1 MTTKEKILN
10 ALRAGPQSDAEIAAL
25 LKMPTPSI
33 RRSRGEL
40 LVAKVIESNVPGA
53 DGSMTWVLTSHNTT
67 LKKRVPVANTV
78 YGPKSAPPET
88 RPAPG
93 NIVHF

>member
-1 MTTKEKILN
+1 MTAKEKILN
-10 ALRAGPQSDAEIAAL
+10 ALRAGALSDAEIAVL

-40 LVAKVIESNVPGA
+40 LIAKAIEANAPHA
-53 DGSMTWVLTSHNTT
+53 DGSMTWVLASHNAVP
-67 LKKRVPVANTV
+67 KKRTAVTDAA

>member
-10 ALRAGPQSDAEIAAL
+10 ALRTGPLSDAEIAAL

-40 LVAKVIESNVPGA
+40 LVAKAIETNVPHA
-53 DGSMTWVLTSHNTT
+53 DGSMTWVLSQSGE
-67 LKKRVPVANTV
+67 LKKRVSVMDAA
-78 YGPKSAPPET
+78 YGPKSPPPES